1 MPVID
6 RVAEL
11 RETMAEWRH
20 RLHSYPETA
29 FEEYQTAAF
38 VAERLRAFGLEVNE
52 GIAGTGV
59 VGSLRCGDGPAIGL
73 RADMDALPIT
83 EATNLPYC
91 STRLGKMHACG
102 HDGHTAMLLGA
113 AQYLSETR
121 TFNGTVHFIFQP
133 AEESAGGGRVMVEQ
147 GLFDKFPVE
156 RVFGMHNWPGL
167 PAGTFA
173 ARTGPMMAACDSF
186 DIAIIGKGCHAAM
199 PHLGSDA
206 ILVASA
212 VVGALQTI
220 VSRSKDPVDTAV
232 VSVTQFNA
240 GEALNIISER
250 AALRGTVRSFS
261 EHVQDQVE
269 SRMRQLVEGLA
280 VAHGCQGELTYRRKY
295 PATVNSAAETEMAA
309 AAAARV
315 VGRDHVV
322 IDPPPTMGSEDFS
335 FMLRVKPGSYIWL
348 GSGRTGDDPSL
359 HNPQYDFNDD
369 VLSLGASYWATLV
382 EQSLP

>member
-91 STRLGKMHACG
+91 STRSGKMHACG

-121 TFNGTVHFIFQP
+121 AFSGTVHFIFQP

-186 DIAIIGKGCHAAM
+186 EIAIIGKGCHAAM
-199 PHLGSDA
+199 PHLGSDT

-220 VSRSKDPVDTAV
+220 VSRSKDPVETAV

-240 GEALNIISER
+240 GEALNIIPER
-250 AALRGTVRSFS
+250 AVLRGTVRSFS
-261 EHVQDQVE
+261 ERVQDQVE
-269 SRMRQLVEGLA
+269 SCMRQLVEGLA

>member
-6 RVAEL
+6 RVADL
-11 RETMAEWRH
+11 RERMAEWRQRIH
-20 RLHSYPETA
+20 AYPETA
-29 FEEYQTAAF
+29 FEEYQTASF
-38 VAERLRAFGLEVNE
+38 VAEHLRAFGLEVDE
-52 GIAGTGV
+52 GLAGTGV

-73 RADMDALPIT
+73 RADMDALLIT
-83 EATNLPYC
+83 EESSASYC
-91 STRLGKMHACG
+91 SKRPGKMHACG

-121 TFNGTVHFIFQP
+121 AFNGTVHFIFQP
-133 AEESAGGGRVMVEQ
+133 AEESAGGGKVMVDE

-167 PAGTFA
+167 PEGTFA
-173 ARTGPMMAACDSF
+173 ARTGPMMAACDAF
-186 DIAIIGKGCHAAM
+186 EITITGKGCHAAM

-220 VSRSKDPVDTAV
+220 VSRSKDPVETAV

-240 GEALNIISER
+240 GEALNIIPER
-250 AALRGTVRSFS
+250 ALLRGTVRSFS
-261 EHVQDQVE
+261 EHVQEQVE
-269 SRMRQLVEGLA
+269 TRMRALVEGVA
-280 VAHGCQGELTYRRKY
+280 AAHGCQGELTYRRQY
-295 PATVNSAAETEMAA
+295 PATVNTAAETEMAA

-315 VGRDHVV
+315 VGRDRVV

-335 FMLRVKPGSYIWL
+335 FMLKVKPGSYVWL
-348 GSGRTGDDPSL
+348 GSGRTDNDPSL
-359 HNPQYDFNDD
+359 HNPRYDFNDD
-369 VLSLGASYWATLV
+369 VLPVGASYWAELV
-382 EQSLP
+382 EQLLP